1 MIKCNLAVLMAERG
15 INISELSERT
25 GLSRNTLSALQNNSG
40 KGIQFDTMDAIC
52 KLLDVTPCELFTYAD
67 VGFNGVFTHPN
78 KNQIHYDSLG
88 ILNIVKYSS
97 FYEVEIFYNET
108 VILMQG
114 LLNTDKY
121 PERAQVIFSVKDKVR
136 LEKIPLIF
144 RQEILNDITDFALK
158 EINVTYDLPVK
169 IDKSSMEIKF
179 MDDEFV
185 KNEIKDFIHSQD
197 GDLDEFLEKS

>member
-52 KLLDVTPCELFTYAD
+52 KLLDVLPGDLFTYAD
-67 VGFNGVFTHPN
+67 VEFNYIFTHPN
-78 KNQIHYDSLG
+78 KHQTKPEDWGRIA
-88 ILNIVKYSS
+88 IAKYSG
-97 FYEVEIFYNET
+97 FYEVEIFHNET
-108 VILMQG
+108 IITMLG
-114 LLNTDKY
+114 LLNTENYPRRTQVVFSINDK
-121 PERAQVIFSVKDKVR
+121 SR

-144 RQEILNDITDFALK
+144 RQEILNNITDFALN
-158 EINVTYDLPVK
+158 EINVTYDLPIK

-185 KNEIKDFIHSQD
+185 RNEIKAFIHSQD
-197 GDLDEFLEKS
+197 GDLDEYLEKM